1 MVICWSC
8 WQERGRGTGAPPGGR
23 GEGAWPGQ
31 ASSEADDDEFVDEE
45 LGEEGSGEE
54 VDEEAGEET
63 GDEEADDEDRTDGE
77 DGGGHSSNCL
87 LRSLHR
93 IMLLSLKMLN
103 FNGHGKWKK
112 V

>member
-1 MVICWSC
+1 M
-8 WQERGRGTGAPPGGR
+8 
-23 GEGAWPGQ
+23 WPGQ

-77 DGGGHSSNCL
+77 DGGGRSSNCL
-87 LRSLHR
+87 LRLLHR
-93 IMLLSLKMLN
+93 IRCLSLKMLN
-103 FNGHGKWKK
+103 FNGH
-112 V
+112 

>member
-1 MVICWSC
+1 M
-8 WQERGRGTGAPPGGR
+8 
-23 GEGAWPGQ
+23 
-31 ASSEADDDEFVDEE
+31 
-45 LGEEGSGEE
+45 
-54 VDEEAGEET
+54 ET

-93 IMLLSLKMLN
+93 IKPLSLKMLN
-103 FNGHGKWKK
+103 FNGHGTWKK